1 MSCDVDLDYSEN
13 SENTGSV
20 GIWRRGPLKCVN
32 NLIGEREGERQRE
45 RERERVHADKEISVQ
60 FEAIVT
66 KGKRV
71 KTCERW
77 RRKMEV

>member
-45 RERERVHADKEISVQ
+45 RERECMQ
-60 FEAIVT
+60 T
-66 KGKRV
+66 
-71 KTCERW
+71 
-77 RRKMEV
+77 RR

>member
-45 RERERVHADKEISVQ
+45 RERESACRQGDKR
-60 FEAIVT
+60 AIR
-66 KGKRV
+66 GHRD
-71 KTCERW
+71 ERQAG
-77 RRKMEV
+77 ENL